1 MNILMITNTFAPHV
15 GGVARSVELFSRSYR
30 ELGHNVLIISPKFK
44 GSSKNETGVIRV
56 LAIQRFN
63 GSDFSVRLPIPAHII
78 SRLDAFKPDI
88 VHSHHPFLLGYT
100 AIRIAHH
107 YQIPI
112 VFTHH
117 TRYEDYTHYV
127 PGDSLALKRF
137 VVQLSSGY
145 CNLCDQVFAPSQ
157 SIADLLAL
165 QGVTTPISV
174 IPTGVDGTLYA
185 TANRS
190 RFRQEHKI
198 PEDAYVVGHVGR
210 LAPEKN
216 LSFLGRAVRRYLL
229 KNEQAWFLVVGN
241 GPSTAEIKTL
251 FSESELNRRICLT
264 GSLSGQELVDAY
276 HAMDVFAF
284 SSKTETQGMVLV
296 EAMTAGIPVVALD
309 ASGVREV
316 VHDRVNGCLLNS
328 EDEEAFSAA
337 LHWIFTCNPNQR
349 NSIIRKVRKTA
360 AQYSIEH
367 TAANALQNYQSLVK
381 KKYTR
386 KDISD
391 SVWEKALEKV
401 KTEWKLIH
409 NTTGAA
415 QVALGLRSV
424 YEGLD
429 EPYQEPLPVKFKR
442 WFSRT
447 ELAIRLLNLT
457 KSIETETRPGLVL
470 IQIDGFS
477 LTQLRRALK
486 SGEMPFLRSLVRQ
499 GGGYSLYPF
508 YSGLPASTPAVQ
520 GELFYGVKGIVPAF
534 SFFDHSSKKIF
545 KMYDDESALE
555 IEKRLKEKNCGLLEG
570 GSSYCNIYSGGARES
585 HYCSINL
592 GWDQFWK
599 GIRPLKLAL
608 LSLTQAIGIIRTT
621 LRMIIETIIA
631 LYDAVNGV
639 LAGMNFGKELKFIP
653 TRSLICILLRDLI
666 TFGAKVDIKRG
677 LPVIHVN
684 FIGYDEQAHRRGP
697 SSKFAHRAL
706 RGIDSAIARIYK
718 LALRSIRRDYHIWIY
733 SDHGQEDTL
742 SYTVVHGKT
751 IQDTVT
757 ELFQEFHAHTELK
770 YRDKTGGTEFH
781 RLRLLGGQIL
791 PKLLRSFLPSIS
803 VVKEYSVVVTAL
815 GPIGHVYLPES
826 LDRFQIS
833 QFARRLIDFGKV
845 PLVLIPE
852 KSGEVIA
859 WNERGKFSLPDQAAE
874 VLGKPHPHLKE
885 VALDLVNLCHHPHAG
900 SLILSGWRPGK
911 NPFSF
916 PIEGGAHAGPGPE
929 ETNPFV
935 LLPSEVNMSWINRE
949 KFRPRDLRKL
959 AMGCLGKNE
968 EVVETRSSWQKPGI
982 APHTNGSIR
991 IMTYNIHRSIGM
1003 DGKIS
1008 PERIARVI
1016 GRHQPDI
1023 VALQEVDF
1031 RTLPSKA
1038 INQAHII
1045 AANLQMNIAYTPLP
1059 QKNSQSPYGN
1069 AVLCHY
1075 PLRLIRAEIF
1085 PDFAH
1090 HSGVRPGNAL
1100 WCSIPLN
1107 DERTLQFFNIH
1118 LSASRYQR
1126 EKEAEILC
1134 GDEWIRNQHYTGPV
1148 IVAGDFNAFNLSKP
1162 CRSFRQILKDAQSG
1176 IEENQGFG
1184 QWLRKFFPGSIDHVF
1199 VNSNLELVRI
1209 KASKADIDQIASD
1222 HLPLVADMTIQPNGK
1237 E

>member
-1 MNILMITNTFAPHV
+1 MNILMITNTFTPHV
-15 GGVARSVELFSRSYR
+15 GGVARSVELFSRSYSQF
-30 ELGHNVLIISPKFK
+30 GHNVLVISPEFK
-44 GSSKNETGVIRV
+44 GSSIDEPGVIRV
-56 LAIQRFN
+56 PAIQQFN
-63 GSDFSVRLPIPAHII
+63 GSDFSVRLPIPAQII

-88 VHSHHPFLLGYT
+88 AHSHHPFLLGYT

-107 YQIPI
+107 YGMPI

-117 TRYEDYTHYV
+117 TRYEDYTHYA

-137 VVQLSSGY
+137 VVQLSTGY

-174 IPTGVDGTLYA
+174 VPTGVDGTLYA
-185 TANRS
+185 TASGS

-216 LSFLGRAVRRYLL
+216 LSFLVKAVRQYLL
-229 KNEQAWFLVVGN
+229 KNERAWFLVVGN
-241 GPSTAEIKTL
+241 GPSAAEIKTL
-251 FSESELNRRICLT
+251 FSEGELNGRICLT

-316 VHDRVNGCLLNS
+316 VRDRINGCLLNS

-337 LHWIFTCNPNQR
+337 LHWISTCNPNQR
-349 NSIIRKVRKTA
+349 NSVIREVRKTA
-360 AQYSIEH
+360 AQYSTEH
-367 TAANALQNYQSLVK
+367 TAKNALQCYQSLAK
-381 KKYTR
+381 KKYVR
-386 KDISD
+386 KDISN
-391 SVWEKALEKV
+391 SIWENALEKV

-424 YEGLD
+424 YEGSD
-429 EPYQEPLPVKFKR
+429 EPYQEPLLVKFKR

-457 KSIETETRPGLVL
+457 KSFGTETRPGLVL

-477 LTQLRRALK
+477 LTQLKRALK
-486 SGEMPFLRSLVRQ
+486 DGEMPFLHSLLRQ
-499 GGGYSLYPF
+499 GGYSVYPF

-520 GELFYGVKGIVPAF
+520 GELFYSVKGIVPAF
-534 SFFDHSSKKIF
+534 SFFDSSSRTIF

-555 IEKRLKEKNCGLLEG
+555 IERRLKEKNCGLLEG

-599 GIRPLKLAL
+599 GIRLPRLGL
-608 LSLTQAIGIIRTT
+608 LLLTQATGIIRTT
-621 LRMIIETIIA
+621 LRMVIETIIG

-677 LPVIHVN
+677 LPVIHMN

-697 SSKFAHRAL
+697 SSRFAHRAL
-706 RGIDSAIARIYK
+706 RGIDAAIARIYK
-718 LALRSIRRDYHIWIY
+718 LALRSIRRDYHVWIY

-751 IQDTVT
+751 IQETVS
-757 ELFQEFHAHTELK
+757 ELFQELHAHTELK

-781 RLRLLGGQIL
+781 RLQLLGGQIL
-791 PKLLRSFLPSIS
+791 PKLLRFFPPLIS
-803 VVKEYSVVVTAL
+803 AVKDSGVVVTAM

-826 LDRFQIS
+826 LDPFQIS
-833 QFARRLIDFGKV
+833 QFAQRLVDFGKV
-845 PLVLIPE
+845 PLVLVPE
-852 KSGEVIA
+852 KPGEVTA
-859 WNERGKFSLPDQAAE
+859 WNERGKFNLPDQAAE
-874 VLGKPHPHLKE
+874 VLGKPHPHLVE
-885 VALDLVNLCHHPHAG
+885 AATDLVNLCHHPHAG
-900 SLILSGWRPGK
+900 SLILSGWRPGEK
-911 NPFSF
+911 PFSF
-916 PIEGGAHAGPGPE
+916 PIEGGAHAGPGSE

-935 LLPSEVNMSWINRE
+935 LLPSEVNVSWINRE
-949 KFRPRDLRKL
+949 KFRPHDLREL
-959 AMGCLGKNE
+959 VMGCLGRNE
-968 EVVETRSSWQKPGI
+968 EGMEIRSSRKKPCI
-982 APHTNGSIR
+982 APHNNHSIR

-1016 GRHQPDI
+1016 GRHHPDI

-1038 INQAHII
+1038 VNQAHII
-1045 AANLQMNIAYTPLP
+1045 AENLQMNIVYRTLSP
-1059 QKNSQSPYGN
+1059 KNGQPHYGN
-1069 AVLCHY
+1069 AVLCRY
-1075 PLRLIRAEIF
+1075 PVRLIQAEIF
-1085 PDFAH
+1085 PDFTRY
-1090 HSGVRPGNAL
+1090 SGVRPGNAL
-1100 WCSIPLN
+1100 WCLIPLK
-1107 DERTLQFFNIH
+1107 DERNLQVFNIH

-1126 EKEAEILC
+1126 KKEAEILS
-1134 GDEWIRNQHYTGPV
+1134 GDDWIRNPLCTGPV
-1148 IVAGDFNAFNLSKP
+1148 IVAGDFNATNLSKP
-1162 CRSFRQILKDAQSG
+1162 CRSFRRILQDAQSG
-1176 IEENQGFG
+1176 IEESQGFG
-1184 QWLRKFFPGSIDHVF
+1184 QWLRKFFPGTIDHVF
-1199 VNSNLELVRI
+1199 VNSCLKTIRI
-1209 KASKADIDQIASD
+1209 KVSKTDIDQIASD
-1222 HLPLVADMTIQPNGK
+1222 HLPLFADVTIQPNGK